1 MNFLQCTATQIHVQ
15 MLLCTAKNTKEGFLG
30 RINHKHQ
37 NYTNCH
43 FTHVHVQTYTHFQI
57 QTSLDSALFQEGT
70 RAMGNGQV
78 QYTKCGKMPC
88 MLKGQR
94 SASLPQGY
102 LVSKVVLPSRDHG
115 NDSHPFGIRFH
126 PWERVLL
133 SVPTSTAPTCVEIAQ
148 IQVMTPQKIQ

>member
-1 MNFLQCTATQIHVQ
+1 MNFLQCTATQTHIQRCCAQQSIPKRHSQ
-15 MLLCTAKNTKEGFLG
+15 AEYS
-30 RINHKHQ
+30 HKHQ
-37 NYTNCH
+37 SYTNCH
-43 FTHVHVQTYTHFQI
+43 ITHVQTYTHFQI